1 MKRYARRKKFK
12 VKKLFILLFTVML
25 CVMAGKVLHSSLTTP
40 FLGNITHHMA
50 SEDHGWNLILVNREN
65 YIPADYEVQLT
76 ELSNGKKVDSRIYPE
91 LQEMFN
97 AARAQGYGLFV
108 REGYRTQE
116 EQQQLMNEKIEAYEN
131 EGKSKSEAKKLA
143 EQWVAI
149 PGTSEHQLGIAVDIN
164 ADTTALFDTLP
175 AGRMKQRS
183 YTVDTPGLSALLL
196 CDIVTQSGNGIK
208 MIWKQRHKDV
218 LEEFIKRVEKTL
230 SEDSIEDKIE
240 KLNRSVYN
248 IQYKRKKLLENYLEG
263 VVAKDIYEETDV
275 GYEKKLSEAKTQ
287 LSMLEQQYDNEGSLQ
302 RRLADFRKAL
312 SKNQILEEFDRG
324 IFESIIEK
332 VIVGGY
338 DENGEKDPYKIIFIY
353 KTGFKNEI
361 GNAKERFGKKSKAV
375 ETAKEMCSHIVDEV
389 KDVCS
394 YVSDNTCGDGCSLV
408 QKNSR

>member
-116 EQQQLMNEKIEAYEN
+116 EQQQLMDEKIEAYEN
-131 EGKSKSEAKKLA
+131 EGKSKPEAKKLA

-164 ADTTALFDTLP
+164 ADTSKSSRD
-175 AGRMKQRS
+175 
-183 YTVDTPGLSALLL
+183 
-196 CDIVTQSGNGIK
+196 
-208 MIWKQRHKDV
+208 DV
-218 LEEFIKRVEKTL
+218 YKWLEENAHRYGFIKRYPSNKTDITGVINEPWHYRYVGKEAA
-230 SEDSIEDKIE
+230 SE
-240 KLNRSVYN
+240 
-248 IQYKRKKLLENYLEG
+248 
-263 VVAKDIYEETDV
+263 IYFQ
-275 GYEKKLSEAKTQ
+275 G
-287 LSMLEQQYDNEGSLQ
+287 
-302 RRLADFRKAL
+302 
-312 SKNQILEEFDRG
+312 ICLEEY
-324 IFESIIEK
+324 IETL
-332 VIVGGY
+332 
-338 DENGEKDPYKIIFIY
+338 E
-353 KTGFKNEI
+353 
-361 GNAKERFGKKSKAV
+361 
-375 ETAKEMCSHIVDEV
+375 
-389 KDVCS
+389 
-394 YVSDNTCGDGCSLV
+394 
-408 QKNSR
+408 

>member
-40 FLGNITHHMA
+40 FLGNITHHMV

-164 ADTTALFDTLP
+164 ADTTKNSSD
-175 AGRMKQRS
+175 
-183 YTVDTPGLSALLL
+183 
-196 CDIVTQSGNGIK
+196 
-208 MIWKQRHKDV
+208 DV
-218 LEEFIKRVEKTL
+218 YNWLAENAHTYGFIKRYPSNKTDITGVINEPWHYRYVGKEVA
-230 SEDSIEDKIE
+230 SKIY
-240 KLNRSVYN
+240 SQG
-248 IQYKRKKLLENYLEG
+248 IC
-263 VVAKDIYEETDV
+263 
-275 GYEKKLSEAKTQ
+275 
-287 LSMLEQQYDNEGSLQ
+287 
-302 RRLADFRKAL
+302 
-312 SKNQILEEFDRG
+312 LEEYIDTL
-324 IFESIIEK
+324 
-332 VIVGGY
+332 GY
-338 DENGEKDPYKIIFIY
+338 ADSG
-353 KTGFKNEI
+353 
-361 GNAKERFGKKSKAV
+361 
-375 ETAKEMCSHIVDEV
+375 H
-389 KDVCS
+389 
-394 YVSDNTCGDGCSLV
+394 
-408 QKNSR
+408 